1 MKVSDLMKKNS
12 FIEGAMIATIAV
24 IITKILGMLY
34 VIPFYKIIGSQGGA
48 LYSYAYNIYTIF
60 LGISSAGIPTAISK
74 IISEYNTLGFEEAKY
89 RTYKIGTKLIGY
101 ISIVAFLVMFI
112 FADLMA
118 KSILGNITGG
128 NSVADVAFVIRSIS
142 FAVLIIPYLSVTKG
156 YIQGHK
162 IITPTSIGS
171 VLEQVV
177 RIFVI
182 LAGSFLAY
190 KVFFSSLT
198 IAVGIAVSGAFFGG
212 LVAYLYLRIKMNKNK
227 EALGIREFKKKDD
240 ISNKDILK
248 KIAFFSLPFII
259 INIATSIYNF
269 TDMVLILRG
278 LNMLGFSAQDAEFI
292 QSAITTWSTKV
303 CMIVSAFSMG
313 MVVSLIPNIVSSFV
327 KGAWKEVEAKI
338 NKAYQIILFIS
349 IPCTVG
355 ICILAKPIWNIFYGA
370 SKYGPKVLM
379 LMIIGAIFGNLYSI
393 TFNTMQSLNK
403 YKTVY
408 ISVFVGF
415 ATNALLD
422 IPLILLYD
430 KIGIPAFWG
439 AISATIIGYVIS
451 IKIAT
456 HDLKKNHDLHFAST
470 YKMLGKILIPT
481 IIMIIELIIL
491 NHFLVLPNTKVGSI
505 ITIAINALVGA
516 ITYIFISYKMHI
528 LDDVFGRE
536 MLNKI
541 IKKLTFGKVSLN

>member
-1 MKVSDLMKKNS
+1 MKKNS
-12 FIEGAMIATIAV
+12 FIEGAVIATVAV

-34 VIPFYKIIGSQGGA
+34 VIPFYDIIGSKGGA
-48 LYSYAYNIYTIF
+48 LYSYAYNIYAIF
-60 LGISSAGIPTAISK
+60 LGISSSGIPTAISK

-89 RTYKIGTKLIGY
+89 RAYKIGTRIIGY
-101 ISIVAFLVMFI
+101 LSIAAFLIMFI
-112 FADLMA
+112 FAELMA
-118 KSILGNITGG
+118 KSIIGNIKGG
-128 NSVADVAFVIRSIS
+128 NTYQDVAFVIRCIS

-171 VLEQVV
+171 VIEQIV
-177 RIFVI
+177 RIFVL

-190 KVFFSSLT
+190 KVLSARLT
-198 IAVGIAVSGAFFGG
+198 IAVGIAVTGAFFGG
-212 LVAYLYLRIKMNKNK
+212 LVAYIYLKVKMNKNK
-227 EALGIREFKKKDD
+227 ETLGIKKFDKKDSITD
-240 ISNKDILK
+240 KEILK
-248 KIAFFSLPFII
+248 KIASFSIPFII

-278 LNMLGFSAQDAEFI
+278 LNMLGFSAGDAEFI

-327 KGAWKEVEAKI
+327 KGDWCGVENKI
-338 NKAYQIILFIS
+338 NKAYQIILVIS
-349 IPCTVG
+349 IPCAVG
-355 ICILAKPIWNIFYGA
+355 ICILAKPIWNIFYGI
-370 SKYGPKVLM
+370 SEYGPQVLM
-379 LMIIGAIFGNLYSI
+379 FMIVGAIFGNLYSI

-415 ATNALLD
+415 AANALLD
-422 IPLILLYD
+422 IPLILLYN

-439 AISATIIGYVIS
+439 AISATIIGYIIS

-456 HDLKKNHDLHFAST
+456 HDLKKNHDLHFVST
-470 YKMLGKILIPT
+470 YKMLGKILVPMT
-481 IIMIIELIIL
+481 IMIVELLIL
-491 NHFLVLPNTKVGSI
+491 NRFIMFGNSKVSSILTVLVNAI
-505 ITIAINALVGA
+505 IGGA
-516 ITYIFISYKMHI
+516 TYIFIAYKMHI
-528 LDDVFGRE
+528 IQDIFGKE